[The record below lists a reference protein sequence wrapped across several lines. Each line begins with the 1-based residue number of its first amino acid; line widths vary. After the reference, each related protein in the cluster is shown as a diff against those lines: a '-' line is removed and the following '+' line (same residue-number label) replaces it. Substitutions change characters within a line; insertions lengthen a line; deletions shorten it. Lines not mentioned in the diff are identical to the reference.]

1 MSKNGVKK
9 ISMRKIKPK
18 DLVQEQ
24 KITGRF
30 SMSWTNQRKHQ
41 ISFRN
46 GQFLNMD
53 SNGNVYGSPV
63 TMANKNKNNSKYFNL
78 ILGRNSFNKYLKIPG
93 KFIITVM

>member
-9 ISMRKIKPK
+9 ISKIKPK

-24 KITGRF
+24 TITGRF

-63 TMANKNKNNSKYFNL
+63 TMANKNNSKYFNL
-78 ILGRNSFNKYLKIPG
+78 ILGRNSFNKYLKMPG
-93 KFIITVM
+93 KFIITVMGT